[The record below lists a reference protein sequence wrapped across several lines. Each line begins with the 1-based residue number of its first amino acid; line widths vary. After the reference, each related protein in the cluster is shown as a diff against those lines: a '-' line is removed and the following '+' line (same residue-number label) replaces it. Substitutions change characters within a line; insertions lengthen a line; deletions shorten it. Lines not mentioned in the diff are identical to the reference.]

1 MKNIGIIANLTKSGA
16 SQIVSEVS
24 DWLRERNI
32 TTFVTDDC
40 VLSIDS
46 DSCIFMQAEEIVRHA
61 DALIVFGGDGTILRV
76 SHIPGV
82 TGIPILPI
90 NIGTLGFLTEVG
102 LDELYTA
109 LEYVIDGNYEL
120 DERMMLRARL
130 YEPEANE
137 LIVERHALND
147 AVINKGA
154 FSKMIWFES
163 YIDGVY
169 MATCNGD
176 GLIVSTPSGC
186 TAYSLSA
193 GGPIVSPNLNVLI
206 ITYICPHNLTFRPQ
220 VVPAE
225 SKISIVVKST
235 HSNILLS
242 IDGQEAFNLKPDS
255 IVEIDK
261 APETIKLIRSHKR
274 SYYEIL
280 RTKLKW
286 GEAVKTLES
295 PIIKV

>member
-1 MKNIGIIANLTKSGA
+1 MKNIGIIANSTKPGTLQVTA
-16 SQIVSEVS
+16 EVS

-40 VLSIDS
+40 ALAIDS
-46 DSCIFMQAEEIVRHA
+46 GNCISMQAEEIVRHA
-61 DALIVFGGDGTILRV
+61 DALVVFGGDGTVLRV

-82 TGIPILPI
+82 TKIPILPV
-90 NIGTLGFLTEVG
+90 NMGGLGFLTEVA

-109 LEYVIDGNYEL
+109 LNRVLDGEYEL

-137 LIVERHALND
+137 LVVERYALND
-147 AVINKGA
+147 AVINKGT
-154 FSKMIWFES
+154 FSRMIWLES
-163 YIDGVY
+163 YIDGEY

-193 GGPIVSPNLNVLI
+193 GGPIVCPNLNVFV

-220 VVPAE
+220 IVPSE
-225 SKISIVVKST
+225 SKISIVVKSY

-242 IDGQEAFNLKPDS
+242 IDGQEAFNLQPDS
-255 IVEIDK
+255 LIEIDE
-261 APETIKLIRSHKR
+261 APDTIKLIRSHKR

-286 GEAVKTLES
+286 GEIVKS
-295 PIIKV
+295 PENTKFKS

>member
-1 MKNIGIIANLTKSGA
+1 MKTIGIIANLTKNGVA
-16 SQIVSEVS
+16 QVVTEVA
-24 DWLRERNI
+24 DWLREKNI
-32 TTFVTDDC
+32 TPLITDDC
-40 VLSIDS
+40 ASAINS
-46 DSCIFMQAEEIVRHA
+46 DTCVSMSSEEIVRHA
-61 DALIVFGGDGTILRV
+61 DMLAVFGGDGTILRV

-82 TGIPILPI
+82 ANIPILPI
-90 NIGTLGFLTEVG
+90 NMGGLGFLAEVA
-102 LDELYTA
+102 LDELYST
-109 LEYVIDGNYEL
+109 LTRVLDNDYQI
-120 DERMMLRARL
+120 DERIMLRARL
-130 YEPEANE
+130 YEPEGKE
-137 LIVERHALND
+137 LIVERYALND

-154 FSKMIWFES
+154 SSRVIWFES
-163 YIDGVY
+163 YIDGEY

-193 GGPIVSPNLNVLI
+193 GGPIVCPNLKVFI

-220 VVPAE
+220 IVPAE

-242 IDGQEAFNLKPDS
+242 IDGQEAFNLKPNS

-261 APETIKLIRSHKR
+261 APNTIKLIRSHKR
-274 SYYEIL
+274 SYYEVL

-286 GEAVKTLES
+286 GEAVKNF
-295 PIIKV
+295 